1 LPRLRQIAAQLAE
14 EMSMLDCA
22 PAPEHQISAAQST
35 MLAAVNLFAPIALFA
50 TVDLLSI
57 RGPVTNQ
64 YVSL

>member
-1 LPRLRQIAAQLAE
+1 
-14 EMSMLDCA
+14 
-22 PAPEHQISAAQST
+22 

-57 RGPVTNQ
+57 RGPRHHQ